1 MVKIDYFLDIEILVI
16 YKHSKNYMRSTHI
29 NGHYI
34 SKINIFFYLKENNVK
49 DGKELRDMISFEI
62 RSDWLI
68 QDLADSG
75 LELDRV
81 EKK

>member
-1 MVKIDYFLDIEILVI
+1 MGIIFP
-16 YKHSKNYMRSTHI
+16 RSI
-29 NGHYI
+29 F
-34 SKINIFFYLKENNVK
+34 FFYLKENNVK

-62 RSDWLI
+62 RPDWLI